1 MLSYKLGVTSLTDRE
16 FGYSKAMEDAG
27 LKDEIRLHR
36 IEYDADAAKKGVIE
50 VFRDAAKRGT
60 EAFILPT
67 KKLAMYG
74 FNALNV
80 LGLSMPKT
88 FSFVCYDESDT
99 YDLNKPVIPHVV
111 QPLAEIAEKS
121 FSLLQKMVNGETV
134 DSEKSIILKAKLILG
149 GRFGVQPTEA
159 SF

>member
-1 MLSYKLGVTSLTDRE
+1 
-16 FGYSKAMEDAG
+16 MEDAG

-36 IEYDADAAKKGVIE
+36 IDYDADAAKKGVIE
-50 VFRDAAKRGT
+50 IIRDASKRGT

-67 KKLAMYG
+67 KKIAMYG

-80 LGLSMPKT
+80 LGLNFPKS
-88 FSFVCYDESDT
+88 FSFVCFDESDT

-111 QPLAEIAEKS
+111 QPIAEIAQKS
-121 FSLLQKMVNGETV
+121 FALLQRMIAGEV
-134 DSEKSIILKAKLILG
+134 PDDEKEVILKAKLILG